1 MLFNKKG
8 LNFNDITQLLQP
20 NSHEL
25 VSRETTSEI
34 FFAPKSAK
42 GTCWFKLKINKRRWQ
57 LGAIRR
63 ESLDRIGSETVVV
76 PTESAGPG
84 PVFQITVRAE
94 ICPAML
100 TPRQDPTTA
109 VGSAA
114 DGRRSALV
122 GGREGSNSDP
132 PWQSGWF
139 LFLKVDWKARNA
151 RSDSHE
157 RWIGIRASNNR
168 DWSSYP
174 LLWSSSPEEKSLHRF
189 VQFTSMFSPDLL
201 PKTRTRIY
209 IQCNTWRAINRSG
222 PFFSSGTNFENGA
235 LVSHFP

>member
-84 PVFQITVRAE
+84 PVFQITVSAE

-122 GGREGSNSDP
+122 GGGEGSNSDP

-168 DWSSYP
+168 DRRSYP
-174 LLWSSSPEEKSLHRF
+174 LVHYCDLALPKRNHCTDLFNLHRCL
-189 VQFTSMFSPDLL
+189 VPIYS
-201 PKTRTRIY
+201 RTRIY
-209 IQCNTWRAINRSG
+209 IQCNTWREINRSE
-222 PFFSSGTNFENGA
+222 PFFSSGTNLKIG
-235 LVSHFP
+235 H